1 MDIDINMAIDVT
13 SVIAVIISWEIGKII
28 GQKIKKKIIENNK
41 KQSEILN
48 DN

>member
-1 MDIDINMAIDVT
+1 MNIDINMAIDVT

-41 KQSEILN
+41 NKVSV
-48 DN
+48 